1 MVKIRAVIVLTSCT
15 IYPWNPVHRS
25 WGSCEDRYAKPTF
38 GQFGESLST
47 KVHWLHGLCQS
58 AAWHV
63 SPKEIML
70 LSCKFSFTSFVLR
83 AVLLVNGTLGTVER
97 KNCMCSWWF
106 QAPDYNKTCWNI
118 HPSKQASIQ
127 CAQKKRVSHFQPI
140 YIQSHS
146 AATPRLKKNTGT
158 SWGVCSSVT
167 SKKDVSPTYARRE
180 TCAAQTF
187 LHETLTSR

>member
-1 MVKIRAVIVLTSCT
+1 
-15 IYPWNPVHRS
+15 
-25 WGSCEDRYAKPTF
+25 
-38 GQFGESLST
+38 
-47 KVHWLHGLCQS
+47 
-58 AAWHV
+58 
-63 SPKEIML
+63 ML

-146 AATPRLKKNTGT
+146 AATPRLKKKHRNILGSLFFSDFQERRLPNLCQARNVCCANICAWNFDFEIKLCPNAWAPYSHWYDLEETGFLW
-158 SWGVCSSVT
+158 SWLGC
-167 SKKDVSPTYARRE
+167 KKY
-180 TCAAQTF
+180 QN
-187 LHETLTSR
+187 HEIVGAFWSLKYLLNRPKLG